1 MRIRVKFSKYEILK
15 FIGHLDVMRF
25 FQKAIRRSGIDIA
38 YSKGFSPHQI
48 MSFAAP
54 LGIGITSDGEYMDI
68 ELSSYDFA
76 TKEEFLDCLNQ
87 QMTEGFLI
95 TDIVT
100 LSDPKPNQKKE
111 TAMSQVAAA
120 DYKLSLKHFDCVLKN
135 GTVVKIEELQKYF
148 LEFMNQECIFVQ
160 KHTKK
165 EEQLM
170 DLRPYIFSY
179 SLSSNEFSEKNR
191 ISVDEIAKME
201 LHAMDYG
208 DTFSIYLRLA
218 AGSIKNIKPEL
229 VIEAFMN
236 QYGFTHPD
244 FFIQQHRM
252 ELYKKDKTDSFIPL
266 ICQKETKEII
276 YAE

>member
-1 MRIRVKFSKYEILK
+1 MRIRVKFSKYGILK

-76 TKEEFLDCLNQ
+76 TKEEFLDCLNR
-87 QMTEGFLI
+87 QMTEGFFI

-100 LSDPKPNQKKE
+100 FPDPKPNQKKE

-120 DYKLSLKHFDCVLKN
+120 DYKLSLKRFDCVLKN
-135 GTVVKIEELQKYF
+135 KTVVKIKELQKCF
-148 LEFMNQECIFVQ
+148 LEFMNQECIFIQ
-160 KHTKK
+160 KNTKK
-165 EEQLM
+165 EEQLI

-179 SLSSNEFSEKNR
+179 SFSSNEFSEKNS
-191 ISVDEIAKME
+191 ISLDEIEKME
-201 LHAMDYG
+201 LHATDYG

-229 VIEAFMN
+229 VIETFMN

-252 ELYKKDKTDSFIPL
+252 ELYKKDTTNSFIPL
-266 ICQKETKEII
+266 ICQKEKEEMI

>member
-1 MRIRVKFSKYEILK
+1 MRIRVKFSKYGILK

-100 LSDPKPNQKKE
+100 LSDPK
-111 TAMSQVAAA
+111 
-120 DYKLSLKHFDCVLKN
+120 
-135 GTVVKIEELQKYF
+135 LQKYF